1 MTVLLS
7 TTSSLGNCESSV
19 DSKQQLF
26 RHVNHEKFHQHD
38 FLGGFFSSSEESS
51 PGKIPPRILAE
62 IFLVHRGILGGKFL
76 FTDSVVQG
84 VEKL

>member
-26 RHVNHEKFHQHD
+26 RHVNHEKFYQHD
-38 FLGGFFSSSEESS
+38 FLGGFFLIER
-51 PGKIPPRILAE
+51 GIHARKIPTEDPR
-62 IFLVHRGILGGKFL
+62 
-76 FTDSVVQG
+76 
-84 VEKL
+84 